1 MQCVLVLSIETA
13 LVVVLITLFMRE
25 RNRRIRAEEL
35 RKAERAGRIKI
46 EQRLSKIELNANTR
60 AAEGQQQQQ
69 PKETQNP
76 KNSGFVFAC
85 KALGTL
91 RSVYKQRNGAP
102 RQSFLVPTALSK
114 LTIDPSIDPSAL
126 EGLTDYSHCWVIFCF
141 HENTNFH
148 KMSALLANGGKGQTQ
163 SCKAKIRPPR
173 LGGASI
179 GVFATRSPHH
189 PSAIGLSLG
198 RIERVEGTTIF
209 FSGLD
214 LLDGTPVLDI
224 KPYVSQD
231 SVNLAELSVP
241 AWVAAK
247 EILFEQIT
255 FSEPADAALKEF
267 YSDEKKKESSF
278 FDSAEGAQKFITEV
292 LSHDFR
298 SVHTKK
304 TASELMDS
312 SHNVEVDCFKVD
324 FTINP
329 RANSITVVSITPLAK

>member
-1 MQCVLVLSIETA
+1 MQYLLVLSVETA
-13 LVVVLITLFMRE
+13 IVIVLVTLFVRE

-60 AAEGQQQQQ
+60 AAEGQQPQ
-69 PKETQNP
+69 ETQNSS
-76 KNSGFVFAC
+76 KNAGFVFAC

-198 RIERVEGTTIF
+198 KIERVEGTTIY

-247 EILFEQIT
+247 EVLFEKIT
-255 FSEPADAALKEF
+255 FSEQADAVLKDF
-267 YSDEKKKESSF
+267 YSDAKKRESSF

-304 TASELMDS
+304 TASELIDS

-329 RANSITVVSITPLAK
+329 RANSITVVSITPLTK

>member
-1 MQCVLVLSIETA
+1 MQFFLIASIETA
-13 LVVVLITLFMRE
+13 IVVVLVTLLIKE
-25 RNRRIRAEEL
+25 RNRRVRAEEL
-35 RKAERAGRIKI
+35 RKEERAGRIKV

-60 AAEGQQQQQ
+60 ATESQQ
-69 PKETQNP
+69 PQETQNA
-76 KNSGFVFAC
+76 KGAGFVFAC

-148 KMSALLANGGKGQTQ
+148 KMNALLASGGKGPTP

-198 RIERVEGTTIF
+198 KIERVEGTTIF

-224 KPYVSQD
+224 KPYVAQD
-231 SVNLAELSVP
+231 SVSLTELAVP
-241 AWVAAK
+241 AWVAAR
-247 EILFEQIT
+247 EVLFEQIT
-255 FSEPADAALKEF
+255 FSGSADKVLKEF
-267 YSDEKKKESSF
+267 YSDEKRRATSF

-304 TASELMDS
+304 TASELIDS

-329 RANSITVVSITPLAK
+329 RARSITVVSVVPTTN